1 MVIEKKSLLIGILIG
16 AVLLVAINS
25 LTSADL
31 RLSPDCPC
39 SGDTT
44 NPCLDG
50 ETYNPEDGSCSSGDG
65 TGATGETGCQFEI
78 YTYDGTFMGVTSAM
92 MLKVKMPFT
101 CILAETHS
109 ALPDSKAAA
118 KIIEVLDK
126 IVGFKLDPA
135 PLLEQAEKFE
145 SKLKGMMSQ
154 SQEAHDLQEKKQMS
168 YVG

>member
-78 YTYDGTFMGVTSAM
+78 YTYDGTFMGCTNGVDNPEDPWMICDPSDSGRVEYGYFISTTGPETTPLCYKPEDTANRD
-92 MLKVKMPFT
+92 MLW
-101 CILAETHS
+101 IL
-109 ALPDSKAAA
+109 
-118 KIIEVLDK
+118 
-126 IVGFKLDPA
+126 
-135 PLLEQAEKFE
+135 
-145 SKLKGMMSQ
+145 
-154 SQEAHDLQEKKQMS
+154 
-168 YVG
+168 